1 MRSLIDISELTPT
14 EIEEL
19 IATADDIIA
28 DPAKIQREVQGQEAR
43 DLVF

>member
-28 DPAKIQREVQGQEAR
+28 DPAKYSEKCKGKDRKSV
-43 DLVF
+43 V